1 MTTAMRTKEGV
12 SLEYIEQKL
21 GRMYLDYIMREAER
35 FIDKGLLTLSDNR
48 LSLSHE
54 GIFISDS
61 IISELIY
68 A

>member
-1 MTTAMRTKEGV
+1 MPVIGPNVGKKY
-12 SLEYIEQKL
+12 LEYIMK
-21 GRMYLDYIMREAER
+21 EAEK